1 MFATMVLS
9 YLLGSILFGPII
21 ASARGVDLRS
31 VSSGN
36 VGATN
41 TFRALGW
48 KYGSLVL
55 VLDAA
60 KGAIPVLIAFYFG
73 LRGWET
79 VAVGMAAVIGH
90 LRPVFSGFKG
100 GKGVATA
107 VGIFLVLNTTGM
119 IITIVIFI
127 AAVLFTR
134 YVSFGSILGAEMIFL
149 YQILEGSPWVSN
161 NLPITILSLVLLLI
175 VIYSHRSN
183 ISRLWREQ
191 ENKIVFRRP

>member
-1 MFATMVLS
+1 MILS
-9 YLLGSILFGPII
+9 YLLGSVLFGPII
-21 ASARGVDLRS
+21 ASARGVDLRN

-60 KGAIPVLIAFYFG
+60 KGAVPVLISVYFG
-73 LRGWET
+73 LRGWEV

-90 LRPVFSGFKG
+90 LRPIFSNFRG

-119 IITIVIFI
+119 VITILVFI
-127 AAVLFTR
+127 AAVFFTR
-134 YVSFGSILGAEMIFL
+134 YVSFGSILGAETIFL
-149 YQILEGSPWVSN
+149 YQILEGSPWVNN
-161 NLPITILSLVLLLI
+161 NLPITVLSLVLLLV
-175 VIYSHRSN
+175 VIYSHRDN

>member
-1 MFATMVLS
+1 MVAIIILS
-9 YLLGSILFGPII
+9 YLLGSILFGPIV

-60 KGAIPVLIAFYFG
+60 KGAIPVLIALYFG
-73 LRGWET
+73 LRSWEA

-90 LRPVFSGFKG
+90 LRPIFSGFKG
-100 GKGVATA
+100 GKGVAVA
-107 VGIFLVLNTTGM
+107 VGVFLALNTISMLLTLG
-119 IITIVIFI
+119 IFVVVVG
-127 AAVLFTR
+127 ATK
-134 YVSFGSILGAEMIFL
+134 YVSFGSILGAETIFL
-149 YQILEGSPWVSN
+149 LQVLKDTPWADD
-161 NLPITILSLVLLLI
+161 NLPITVLSLALLLI
-175 VIYSHRSN
+175 VIYSHKDN

-191 ENKIVFRRP
+191 ENRIIFRRP